1 MKLAKYWTRSE
12 GEATDRKG
20 RVIRAVARGW
30 SNGSMEGARAVARDI
45 AQRLAQGNF
54 PTRGPQ
60 YLYGDRP
67 LPEPVLREFQG
78 TGEGPRAIVTRNV
91 YGAEVLNTRNLMFV
105 DIDKSHQPPAPASS
119 TLKMGLRA
127 LFGKSASAP
136 PVETDE
142 PAMTKIRGVGE
153 RNNLAGRVYK
163 TAGGYRV
170 LITSAGFTPGDSWS
184 EDLLQQFA
192 SDPLYIRL
200 CRMQESFRA
209 RLTPKPWRCG
219 LHNPP
224 VKFPF
229 ETPQDQS
236 RFDVWERT
244 YTAAGKR
251 FRTCQYIAS
260 FGGGS
265 VAPGFEELIQFH
277 DQETKAVSVL
287 PLA

>member
-12 GEATDRKG
+12 GEATDAKG
-20 RVIRAVARGW
+20 RIIRALARGW
-30 SNGSMEGARAVARDI
+30 SNESMEAARAVARDI

-78 TGEGPRAIVTRNV
+78 NGDGPSAIVTRNV

-105 DIDKSHQPPAPASS
+105 DIDKPYQPPAPIPS

-127 LFGKSASAP
+127 FFGKSAPAP
-136 PVETDE
+136 PVQTDD
-142 PAMTKIRGVGE
+142 PAMTKIRGVAE

-170 LITSAGFTPGDSWS
+170 LITSTGFTPGDPRS
-184 EDLLQQFA
+184 EDLLCQFA
-192 SDPLYIRL
+192 ADALYIRL

-219 LHNPP
+219 LQNPP
-224 VKFPF
+224 VMFPF
-229 ETPQDQS
+229 ETPEAQS
-236 RFDVWERT
+236 SFDNWERT
-244 YTAAGKR
+244 YTVTGER
-251 FRTCQYIAS
+251 FRTCQYMAS
-260 FGGGS
+260 FGSGS

-277 DQETKAVSVL
+277 DQETKAASVL

>member
-12 GEATDRKG
+12 GEATDAKG
-20 RVIRAVARGW
+20 RIIRALARGW
-30 SNGSMEGARAVARDI
+30 SNESMEAARAVARDI

-78 TGEGPRAIVTRNV
+78 NGDGPSAIVTRNV

-105 DIDKSHQPPAPASS
+105 DIDKPYQPPAPIPS

-127 LFGKSASAP
+127 LFGKSAPAP
-136 PVETDE
+136 PVQMDE
-142 PAMTKIRGVGE
+142 PAMTKIQGVAE
-153 RNNLAGRVYK
+153 KNNLAGRVYK

-170 LITSAGFTPGDSWS
+170 LITSTRFTPGDPRS
-184 EDLLQQFA
+184 EDLLRQFA
-192 SDPLYIRL
+192 ADALYIRL

-219 LHNPP
+219 LANPP

-236 RFDVWERT
+236 RFDIWERT
-244 YTAAGKR
+244 YIVTGER
-251 FRTCQYIAS
+251 FRTCQYMAS
-260 FGGGS
+260 FGSGS

-277 DQETKAVSVL
+277 DQETKAASVL